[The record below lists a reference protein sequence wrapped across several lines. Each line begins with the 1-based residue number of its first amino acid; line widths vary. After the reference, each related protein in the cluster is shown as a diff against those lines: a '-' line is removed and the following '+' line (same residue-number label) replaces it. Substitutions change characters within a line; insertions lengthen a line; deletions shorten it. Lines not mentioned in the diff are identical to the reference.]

1 MAGPLQVEGKRWR
14 WAAASCIGTSHLR
27 KGTRKQDALRC
38 VLYGDGNPVLCAI
51 VCDGAGSAPFG
62 GEGASVIC
70 RILSSA
76 VREHFATT
84 SSLPDDESI
93 WSWIDRA
100 RDRLGIAAERKDVR
114 RQAFASTLV
123 MMLAAPEEIAVVHVG
138 DGAAVA
144 RDLNGGWH
152 SLSWPQN
159 GEYASTTYFLTDDPS
174 PRVRITRTDASFD
187 AYALFSD
194 GIEDLALD
202 HRAAIA
208 HEPFFRT
215 MIAPLDRSPVDGRD
229 KSLSESLGGF
239 LNSARVCERTDDDK
253 SLILISLK

>member
-1 MAGPLQVEGKRWR
+1 
-14 WAAASCIGTSHLR
+14 
-27 KGTRKQDALRC
+27 LRC
-38 VLYGDGNPVLCAI
+38 VLYGESNPVLCAI

-76 VREHFATT
+76 VREHFEQT

-93 WSWIDRA
+93 WNWIDHA
-100 RDRLGIAAERKDVR
+100 RDRLGVAAERKEVR

-123 MMLAAPEEIAVVHVG
+123 MMLAAPQEIAVIHVG

-144 RDLNGGWH
+144 RDISGGWH
-152 SLSWPQN
+152 ALSWPQN

-174 PRVRITRTDASFD
+174 PRVRITRTDALYD

-202 HRAAIA
+202 QKAAIA
-208 HEPFFRT
+208 HEPFFRS
-215 MIAPLDRSPVDGRD
+215 MIAPLDRSPADGRD
-229 KSLSESLGGF
+229 KSLSESLAGF
-239 LNSARVCERTDDDK
+239 LDSARVCDRTDDDK